1 MLWRSVEVRGALML
15 SRNRK
20 FSSTLVV
27 CLGGGVIFEKVVEVA
42 AAAAKSLKSY
52 CGGYRDEKKA

>member
-1 MLWRSVEVRGALML
+1 ML

-27 CLGGGVIFEKVVEVA
+27 CLGGGVIIENVVEVS

>member
-1 MLWRSVEVRGALML
+1 MLWRSVEVRGALIL

-42 AAAAKSLKSY
+42 AAPLLVFLCFYGNS
-52 CGGYRDEKKA
+52 

>member
-1 MLWRSVEVRGALML
+1 MRGTLIL

-42 AAAAKSLKSY
+42 AAVAAKSLKSC
-52 CGGYRDEKKA
+52 CGGYRD

>member
-1 MLWRSVEVRGALML
+1 MLWRSVEVRGTLIL

-42 AAAAKSLKSY
+42 AAVAAKSLKSC
-52 CGGYRDEKKA
+52 CGGYRD